1 MKVNNTILSLPPHI
15 STAWKNVTSLQVISE
30 GGNPILAVILLDGH
44 VVKIPGLSQEMLQ
57 HIFSCHATFL
67 EEQAAPSP
75 KSSLPESPLLNK
87 MENLVDIPLQFTT
100 NGFQGFGPLQHNP
113 EQAASPDMPPEVL
126 NKIAQVAT
134 VFSNVLGGEEGTMT
148 LPDAE
153 PHCNCMHCQI
163 VRAMKGETKA
173 IKEKEE
179 EEPVTEQDLKFKEFE
194 IQKMG
199 DNLYEVT
206 NPLDQTEHFQVFL
219 GSPIGCTCGKK
230 NCDHIRAVLST

>member
-1 MKVNNTILSLPPHI
+1 MKVNTTILSLPPHI
-15 STAWKNVTSLQVISE
+15 STAWKNVTSLQVVRE
-30 GGNPILAVILLDGH
+30 GDTSILAVILLDGH
-44 VVKIPGLSQEMLQ
+44 VVKIPGLSQEILQ
-57 HIFSCHATFL
+57 HIFSCHAAFL
-67 EEQAAPSP
+67 EEQATSFP
-75 KSSLPESPLLNK
+75 KSSLPDNLPLNK
-87 MENLVDIPLQFTT
+87 MENFIDIPLQFTG

-126 NKIAQVAT
+126 SKIVQVAT
-134 VFSNVLGGEEGTMT
+134 AFSNVLGGEEGTMT

-163 VRAMKGETKA
+163 VRAMKGEVKA

-194 IQKMG
+194 IQKVG

-219 GSPIGCTCGKK
+219 GTPIGCTCGNK
-230 NCDHIRAVLST
+230 NCDHIKAVLNS